1 LGTNQVIVF
10 KRLKKPGLYPLKLKK
25 FKKSLKQ
32 VFVLLIVLTVVSS
45 CIPNEKI
52 IYSQNKDGDPAL
64 GLDTLIIPPRKE
76 YYLQPRDILS
86 INFFSNV
93 DEAIEPFRQTTSDI
107 IANTGVQQG
116 QQGQQGANLGQTF
129 IIDNNGMLLINT
141 LQPIMAIG
149 YTTFELKEILEKE
162 IREVKGVKDISLN
175 VSLAGIRFT
184 TMGEMGTG
192 EQIISGSQT
201 NILQAIAAAGDLNIN
216 ADRQRINII
225 RSYEGGLKWHEVD
238 ITRRD
243 LVLTD
248 FWFIKPGDIIYAP
261 PLKLREIGAGDNFLS
276 QLGTVITLVGALFFF
291 INLSSN

>member
-1 LGTNQVIVF
+1 
-10 KRLKKPGLYPLKLKK
+10 
-25 FKKSLKQ
+25 LKQ
-32 VFVLLIVLTVVSS
+32 VFALLIVLTVVSS
-45 CIPNEKI
+45 CIPNEKV
-52 IYSQNKDGDPAL
+52 IYTQNKDDDPAL

-76 YYLQPRDILS
+76 CYLQPRDILS

-116 QQGQQGANLGQTF
+116 GSLGQTF

-141 LQPIMAIG
+141 LQPIKSIG

-201 NILQAIAAAGDLNIN
+201 NILQAIAAAGDLSIN

-225 RSYEGGLKWHEVD
+225 RSYEGGLKWHEID

-248 FWFIKPGDIIYAP
+248 YWFIKPGDIIYAP
-261 PLKLREIGAGDNFLS
+261 PLKLREIGAGDSFLS
-276 QLGTVITLVGALFFF
+276 QLGTVITLVGAVVFF
-291 INLSSN
+291 ISLSSN

>member
-1 LGTNQVIVF
+1 LKKKSFKQVI
-10 KRLKKPGLYPLKLKK
+10 KK
-25 FKKSLKQ
+25 
-32 VFVLLIVLTVVSS
+32 VLILCLILAMISS
-45 CIPNEKI
+45 CIPNEKVL
-52 IYSQNKDGDPAL
+52 YTQNKDDDPAL

-93 DEAIEPFRQTTSDI
+93 DEAIEPFRQTTSDVM
-107 IANTGVQQG
+107 ANAGG
-116 QQGQQGANLGQTF
+116 QQGQQGGQGASLGQTF

-141 LQPIMAIG
+141 LKPIKAIG

-162 IREVKGVKDISLN
+162 IREVKGIKDISLN

-192 EQIISGSQT
+192 EQIISGSQA
-201 NILQAIAAAGDLNIN
+201 NILQAIANSGDLSIN
-216 ADRQRINII
+216 ADRQRITII
-225 RSYEGGLKWHEVD
+225 RNYEGGMKWHEID

-276 QLGTVITLVGALFFF
+276 QLGTVITLIGAVIFF
-291 INLSSN
+291 INLSGN